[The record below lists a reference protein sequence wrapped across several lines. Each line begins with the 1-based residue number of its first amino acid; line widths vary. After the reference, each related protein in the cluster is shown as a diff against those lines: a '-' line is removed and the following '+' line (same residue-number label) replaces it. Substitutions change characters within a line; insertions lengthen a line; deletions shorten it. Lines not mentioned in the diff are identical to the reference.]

1 MEPERT
7 VLVTGCSDGSLGSA
21 LALAFHAA
29 EWRVFASAWNL
40 SKMAVMKE
48 NGIEQVELDVQSSES
63 ISRTVKTIQAQAGGS
78 LDALINNAGLGY
90 SMPLMD
96 TDMGAL
102 RQLFELNIYSIV
114 TISRAF
120 LPLLLASK
128 QKKTLIANNT
138 SGMGMLGCGMPFQ
151 GGYSASKAAAASLT
165 ESLRMELAPFG
176 IQVIN
181 IVTARVKSTFFQ
193 NSNNA
198 VLPEDSIYAV
208 AREAIEGPMNR
219 RTSVSDREDAEEWA
233 KRVVQ
238 DLTSV
243 NPPHLVYRGGQAG
256 TGKLASIFPLG
267 TWDWLFK
274 QWSGIDVLEQELEKR
289 KGQGKS

>member
-1 MEPERT
+1 MKPERT

-29 EWRVFASAWNL
+29 GWRVFASARSV

-48 NGIEQVELDVQSSES
+48 NGIGQVELDVQSSES
-63 ISRTVKTIQAQAGGS
+63 ISRAVKTIQAQTGGS
-78 LDALINNAGLGY
+78 LDALVNNAGLGY
-90 SMPLMD
+90 SMPIMD

-102 RQLFELNIYSIV
+102 RQLFELNAYSIV
-114 TISRAF
+114 TVSRAF

-128 QKKTLIANNT
+128 QAKTLIANNT

-165 ESLRMELAPFG
+165 ESLRMELAPFSV
-176 IQVIN
+176 QVVN
-181 IVTARVKSTFFQ
+181 IVTGRVKSTFFQ
-193 NSNNA
+193 NSNDA
-198 VLPEDSIYAV
+198 VLPKDSIYTV
-208 AREAIEGPMNR
+208 AREAIEGPMNG

-274 QWSGIDVLEQELEKR
+274 KWSGIDVLEQELKKR
-289 KGQGKS
+289 KNHGKS

>member
-1 MEPERT
+1 MKPERT

-29 EWRVFASAWNL
+29 GWRVFASARNV

-48 NGIEQVELDVQSSES
+48 NGIEQVELDVQSNES
-63 ISRTVKTIQAQAGGS
+63 ISRAVKTIQTQTRGS
-78 LDALINNAGLGY
+78 LDALVNNAGLGY
-90 SMPLMD
+90 SMPIMD

-102 RQLFELNIYSIV
+102 RQLFELNAYSIV

-128 QKKTLIANNT
+128 QKKALIANNT

-176 IQVIN
+176 VQVVN
-181 IVTARVKSTFFQ
+181 IVTGRVKSTFFQ
-193 NSNNA
+193 NSNDA
-198 VLPEDSIYAV
+198 VLPEESIYAL
-208 AREAIEGPMNR
+208 AREAIEGPMNG
-219 RTSVSDREDAEEWA
+219 RTSISDRENAEEWA

-238 DLTSV
+238 DLTSA
-243 NPPHLVYRGGQAG
+243 NPPHLIYRGGQAG

-274 QWSGIDVLEQELEKR
+274 KWSGIDVLEQELEKR

>member
-1 MEPERT
+1 
-7 VLVTGCSDGSLGSA
+7 
-21 LALAFHAA
+21 
-29 EWRVFASAWNL
+29 
-40 SKMAVMKE
+40 MAVMKE

-63 ISRTVKTIQAQAGGS
+63 ISRAVKTIQAQNGGS

-90 SMPLMD
+90 SMPIMD
-96 TDMGAL
+96 TYMGAL
-102 RQLFELNIYSIV
+102 RQLFELNACSIV

-138 SGMGMLGCGMPFQ
+138 SVIGMLGCGMPFQ
-151 GGYSASKAAAASLT
+151 GGYSASKAAVASLT

-176 IQVIN
+176 VQVVN
-181 IVTARVKSTFFQ
+181 IVTGRVKSAFFQ

-198 VLPEDSIYAV
+198 VLPENSIDAL
-208 AREAIEGPMNR
+208 AREAIEGPRNG
-219 RTSVSDREDAEEWA
+219 RTSIIDRENAEEWA

-243 NPPHLVYRGGQAG
+243 NPPHLIYRGGQAG

-267 TWDWLFK
+267 TWNWLFK
-274 QWSGIDVLEQELEKR
+274 KWSGIDVLEQELEKR
-289 KGQGKS
+289 KGQSKSYI